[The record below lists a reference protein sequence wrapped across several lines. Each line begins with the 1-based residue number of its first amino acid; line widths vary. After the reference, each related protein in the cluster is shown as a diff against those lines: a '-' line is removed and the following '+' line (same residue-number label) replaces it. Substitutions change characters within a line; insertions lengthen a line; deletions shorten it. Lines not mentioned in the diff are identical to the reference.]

1 MENSGQSVV
10 NPNVKFLTEILDD
23 ISSGDLRVPNFQRP
37 YVWKPS
43 DAISLFDSIYK
54 GYPIGSVLFWETTQK
69 LISFTQIGPFEIQL
83 DDRPEINYVI
93 DGHQRISTLFGILKS
108 KKEIYIKE
116 PHRWVLYFDL
126 DKNEFF
132 FKNASTK
139 VSNYIAMDKI
149 INTIDFLAECKRIQD
164 SSPGNA
170 EFYINKAQKLTQAIV
185 TYKIAITQI
194 KKGDL
199 SSAVEIFSRLNTRGM
214 DMTPDQMLSALTY
227 KEGVNSFKLAD
238 KIDEIINRLIEFNFS
253 EIERIFIFR
262 SIIAASKKDIYNV
275 KLEDLASDKKIDL
288 THIVSRCEDSI
299 IKAVNFLRSTI
310 RVPSDKFLPY
320 NLQLVF
326 LSEFFYVQPNPTLD
340 QLDELV
346 KWFWFTSYSGWFAGA
361 NSSKIRKGLDDLREF
376 ASNKSQQILTNSEY
390 QSKTV
395 EIPEKFDFRFA
406 RIKAFILFLNH
417 LRPLPLNNEQDKLE
431 NCLAEYGSKALHNII
446 SSEVNSYAN
455 KIIAGSVKT
464 SFAKHEFTNN
474 PIDKFSEKILNSH
487 AIPIEAIQALNK
499 NDIPYFLK
507 LRENKI
513 IEMEEDFIKK
523 LGLNYQVPEIK
534 SPKKLNQLEIFNS
547 FD

>member
-69 LISFTQIGPFEIQL
+69 LISFTQIGPFEIEL
-83 DDRPEINYVI
+83 DDRPERNYVI

-108 KKEIYIKE
+108 KKDIFINE

-132 FKNASTK
+132 FKNANSK
-139 VSNYIAMDKI
+139 VNNFIAMDKI

-164 SSPGNA
+164 SSPTHA

-275 KLEDLASDKKIDL
+275 KLEDLASDKKVDL
-288 THIVSRCEDSI
+288 TLVVDRCENSI
-299 IKAVNFLRSTI
+299 VNAVSFLRSII

-326 LSEFFYVQPNPTLD
+326 LSEFFYVQPDPTST
-340 QLDELV
+340 QLKELV

-361 NSSKIRKGLDDLREF
+361 NSSKIRRGLDDLRDF
-376 ASNKSQQILTNSEY
+376 ASNESQQILSDLEY
-390 QSKTV
+390 QLKTV

-406 RIKAFILFLNH
+406 RIKAFILFLNQ
-417 LRPLPLNNEQDKLE
+417 LDPLPLNNEQGGLE

-464 SFAKHEFTNN
+464 GFARSEFTNIPVN
-474 PIDKFSEKILNSH
+474 KFQEEVLNSH
-487 AIPIEAIQALNK
+487 AITADSLLALNN
-499 NDIPYFLK
+499 NDVINFLK
-507 LRENKI
+507 LREEKI
-513 IEMEEDFIKK
+513 VEMEANFINK
-523 LGLNYQVPEIK
+523 LGLNYQIPEIK
-534 SPKKLNQLEIFNS
+534 IPRKLNQLEIF
-547 FD
+547 